1 MELPDDVLP
10 GDVIRTRKP
19 HPCGNDLWTVT
30 RSGADVKIRCNLC
43 GRLIIL
49 DRETFLRR
57 RKSLVSRPVS
67 PEPDLS

>member
-19 HPCGNDLWTVT
+19 HPCGSDLWTVT

-43 GRLIIL
+43 GRLIML

-57 RKSLVSRPVS
+57 RKALVSRPVS
-67 PEPDLS
+67 PEPDPS